1 MTQSIIVTRDE
12 DGIATLAI
20 DQHGRSMNVIDDH
33 FSAEFAAAVDGL
45 IADPAVKGVI
55 VTSAKKDFLAGAD
68 LIGFSKW
75 METAAD
81 EPVAEVYRKLR
92 VFTQALRRMETGGKP
107 FVCAINGTALGGGF
121 EIALAC
127 HHRIAADNPAA
138 KLGLPEVQVG
148 LLPGAGGTQRMPRL
162 IGIQAAL
169 PLLLEGRHLSPQKA
183 LAAGIVHA
191 VVPHHE
197 LLAAAKSWLTS
208 PNATAVQPW
217 DQKGFK
223 VPGGAGGMH
232 PAVVQTFMAGN
243 AMLQE
248 KTLHN
253 YPAPEA
259 IMSCVYEGTQLPMD
273 RALEVESKYFTKLF
287 TGPVARNMIRT
298 LFIKKGKADKLSRR
312 PEGVPKATYRRI
324 GMLGAGLMGG
334 GIAHVAAMAGIEVV
348 LIDQTVEAAERGRGY
363 CAKLL
368 ADLVAKKRMSQ
379 GEADAVLARIHAT
392 DAFDGLKDVDLVI
405 EAVFEDRAVKAEVTR
420 RAEAAMHDAAIFASN
435 TSTLPITG
443 LAEVS
448 ARPNRFIGLHFFSP
462 VDKMPLVEVILG
474 RATDQETLA
483 RSLDFVQAIRKTPIV
498 VNDAR
503 GFFTSRV
510 CGTYINEGQTLLLE
524 GVAPALIE
532 NAGRLAGMPVG
543 PLALADETAIDL
555 AHRIKTQGKKDL
567 GDAYVPASGDTVTFT
582 MVEKLGRPGRKGR
595 KGFYDYPE
603 GQKKR
608 LWPGLAEHWPTKP
621 ETEQPDLEELKT
633 RLLYVQA
640 LDAARCIEEGV
651 LTAPEDGD
659 VGGILGLGFAPWTG
673 GPLSL
678 IDMVGVATFVAQCDA
693 LADAHGERFRPPQ
706 LLRTMAREGR
716 GFYGPDRSSPARLA
730 AE

>member
-1 MTQSIIVTRDE
+1 MTGSIIVTRDE
-12 DGIATLAI
+12 DGIATLTI
-20 DQHGRSMNVIDDH
+20 DQHGRSMNVIDDT
-33 FSAEFAAAVDGL
+33 FSAEFAAAVEGL
-45 IADPAVKGVI
+45 IADAGVKGVI

-75 METAAD
+75 METAQA
-81 EPVAEVYRKLR
+81 EPVAQVYAKLR
-92 VFTQALRRMETGGKP
+92 RFTLALRRMETGGKP

-127 HHRIAADNPAA
+127 HHRIAADKPSA
-138 KLGLPEVQVG
+138 KIGLPEVQVG

-169 PLLLEGRHLSPQKA
+169 PLLLEGRHLSPRKA
-183 LAAGIVHA
+183 LAAGIIHA
-191 VVPHHE
+191 VADPHA
-197 LLAAAKSWLTS
+197 LLDAAKAWLLS
-208 PNATAVQPW
+208 SDATAVQPW

-223 VPGGAGGMH
+223 VPGGSGGMH
-232 PAVVQTFMAGN
+232 PAAVQTFMAGN

-273 RALEVESKYFTKLF
+273 KALEVESKYFTKLF
-287 TGPVARNMIRT
+287 LGPVARNMIRS
-298 LFIKKGKADKLSRR
+298 LFINKGKADKLSRR
-312 PEGVPKATYRRI
+312 PEGVPKATFRKI
-324 GMLGAGLMGG
+324 GMLGAGMMGG
-334 GIAHVAAMAGIEVV
+334 GIAHVAALAGIEVV
-348 LIDQTVEAAERGRGY
+348 LVDRTLEAAERGKGY
-363 CAKLL
+363 SAKLL

-379 GEADAVLARIHAT
+379 GEADAVLSRIHAT
-392 DAFDGLKDVDLVI
+392 DAHDGLKDADLVI

-420 RAEAAMHDAAIFASN
+420 MAEAAMQDAAIFASN
-435 TSTLPITG
+435 TSTLPISG

-448 ARPNRFIGLHFFSP
+448 VRPHRFIGLHFFSP
-462 VDKMPLVEVILG
+462 VDKMPLVEVIVG
-474 RATDQETLA
+474 KATDRETLA

-503 GFFTSRV
+503 GFFTSRF
-510 CGTYINEGQTLLLE
+510 CGAYINEGQTMLLE
-524 GVAPALIE
+524 GIAPALIE

-555 AHRIKTQGKKDL
+555 AHRIKTQWRKDL
-567 GDAYVPASGDTVTFT
+567 GDAYVPQSGDAVTFT
-582 MVEKLGRPGRKGR
+582 MIEELGRPGRKGR

-621 ETEQPDLEELKT
+621 ETEQPDLEHLKT
-633 RLLYVQA
+633 RLLYAQA
-640 LDAARCIEEGV
+640 LDAVRCLEEGV

-678 IDMVGVATFVAQCDA
+678 IDMVGVSTFVSRCDA
-693 LADAHGERFRPPQ
+693 LADALGERFRPPQ
-706 LLRTMAREGR
+706 LLRAMAREGR
-716 GFYGPDRSSPARLA
+716 GFYGPDRSAARA
-730 AE
+730 AAA

>member
-1 MTQSIIVTRDE
+1 MTGSIIITRDE
-12 DGIATLAI
+12 DGVATLAI

-45 IADPAVKGVI
+45 VADTGVRGVI

-68 LIGFSKW
+68 LIGFSRW
-75 METAAD
+75 METARD
-81 EPVAEVYRKLR
+81 EPVAQVYAKLR
-92 VFTQALRRMETGGKP
+92 AFTLALRRMETSGKP

-127 HHRIAADNPAA
+127 HHRIAADNPGA
-138 KLGLPEVQVG
+138 KIGLPEVQVG

-183 LAAGIVHA
+183 LATGIIHA
-191 VVPHHE
+191 VVPPAE
-197 LLAAAKSWLTS
+197 LLAAAKAWLLS
-208 PNATAVQPW
+208 PAATAAQPW

-232 PAVVQTFMAGN
+232 PAAVQTFMAGN

-273 RALEVESKYFTKLF
+273 KALEVESKYFTKLF
-287 TGPVARNMIRT
+287 LGPVARNMIRT
-298 LFIKKGKADKLSRR
+298 LFINKGKADKLSRR
-312 PEGVPKATYRRI
+312 PAGVPRAMYRKI
-324 GMLGAGLMGG
+324 GMLGAGMMGG
-334 GIAHVAAMAGIEVV
+334 GIAYVSAMAGIEVV
-348 LIDQTVEAAERGRGY
+348 LIDQSVEAAERGKAY
-363 CAKLL
+363 SAKLL
-368 ADLVAKKRMSQ
+368 ADQVAKKRIGQ
-379 GEADAVLARIHAT
+379 AEADAVLARIQVT
-392 DAFDGLKDVDLVI
+392 DRYDGLADVDLVI
-405 EAVFEDRAVKAEVTR
+405 EAVFEDRAVKADVTK
-420 RAEAAMHDAAIFASN
+420 RAEAAMPETAIFASN

-448 ARPNRFIGLHFFSP
+448 VRPHRFIGLHFFSP
-462 VDKMPLVEVILG
+462 VDKMPLVEVIVG
-474 RATDQETLA
+474 KATDRETLA
-483 RSLDFVQAIRKTPIV
+483 RALDLVQAIRKTPIV

-503 GFFTSRV
+503 GFFTSRF
-510 CGTYINEGQTLLLE
+510 CGSYINEGQTMLLE
-524 GVAPALIE
+524 GITPALIE

-555 AHRIKTQGKKDL
+555 AHRIKTQWRKDL
-567 GDAYVPASGDTVTFT
+567 GDAYVPQSGDAVTFT
-582 MVEKLGRPGRKGR
+582 MVETLGRPGRKGR

-608 LWPGLAEHWPTKP
+608 LWPGLAEHWPQKP
-621 ETEQPDLEELKT
+621 EAEQPDVEALKT
-633 RLLYVQA
+633 RLLYAQA
-640 LDAARCIEEGV
+640 LDAARCLEEGV

-659 VGGILGLGFAPWTG
+659 VGGILGLSFAPWTG

-678 IDMVGVATFVAQCDA
+678 IDMAGVSRFVSQCDA
-693 LADAHGERFRPPQ
+693 LADRHGERFRPPQ
-706 LLRTMAREGR
+706 LLRAMAREGR
-716 GFYGPDRSSPARLA
+716 GFYGPDRSALKAA